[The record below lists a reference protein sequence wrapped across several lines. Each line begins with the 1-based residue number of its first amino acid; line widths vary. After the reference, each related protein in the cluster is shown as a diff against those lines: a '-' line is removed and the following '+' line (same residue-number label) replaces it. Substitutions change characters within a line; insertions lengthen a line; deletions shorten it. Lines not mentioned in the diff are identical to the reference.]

1 MPSSF
6 ENEVALLQQYN
17 KDIEAI
23 GDRFID
29 ADPQASK
36 ALQKQIDQKLQIY
49 WKQLQLVKSRYPDAV
64 EGQIHEAA
72 FYTFQA
78 LRKLFESGVMR
89 RVSNRSGNVALGIAT
104 GLVAKQQE
112 KSNAHQALAIL
123 DQALGVYD
131 YPGAHLQKANI
142 FNVLNQKQQALQ
154 ELNYIIANFQDDES
168 YLAARQLK
176 DEIEN
181 PPKKGMCFVAT
192 ATYGTPLETEVIV
205 LSRFRDEV
213 LLSSYLGRLFVERYY
228 YVSPPIARLIA
239 CSSTLRSLVRV
250 IFLQHIVRLVQQ
262 RMAKRSVDTLTN
274 TRLGCKSNNE
284 NNS

>member
-6 ENEVALLQQYN
+6 ENEVALLEQYN
-17 KDIEAI
+17 KDIEGM
-23 GDRFID
+23 GDRLIE

-49 WKQLQLVKSRYPDAV
+49 LKQLQLVKSQYPDAV
-64 EGQIHEAA
+64 EGQVHEAA
-72 FYTFQA
+72 YYTFQA

-89 RVSNRSGNVALGIAT
+89 RMSSRSSNVAVGIAT

-123 DQALGVYD
+123 DQALAVYD

-142 FNVLNQKQQALQ
+142 FNVLNEKGRALH
-154 ELNYIIANFQDDES
+154 ELNYIIANFQDDDS

-192 ATYGTPLETEVIV
+192 ATYGTPLEAEVIV
-205 LSRFRDEV
+205 LSNFRDEV
-213 LLSSYLGRLFVERYY
+213 LLSSCLGRLFVNVYY
-228 YVSPPIARLIA
+228 AVSPPIARVIA

-250 IFLQHIVRLVQQ
+250 MFLQHVVKLVRQ
-262 RMAKRSVDTLTN
+262 RTTKRSGETLTN
-274 TRLGCKSNNE
+274 Q
-284 NNS
+284 